1 MSRFRMHPLHANN
14 VLELYQQRSVIDLDP
29 PYQRLSI
36 WDQEKQQRF
45 IDSVV
50 NGVDTPKLYF
60 HEIAKQTGTPS
71 PNRYSVIDGKQRLI
85 ALWAFISNEI
95 TLPTDFIYFDNESY
109 QAAGLTYNELL
120 SRYPLLRARF
130 DNFDVPVILVQADK
144 DELIEQLFW
153 RLNVQVPLSAPERR
167 NVLGGPLP
175 FLIRKVGLTPFFR
188 ESVLIRN
195 NRFQHYDL
203 AAKFIYICHADGFV
217 STKKVNLDNFVQTMK
232 RARENGEE
240 VASEE
245 ALAALEQR
253 TKDELERIHS
263 FFGSN
268 NPLLR
273 SVGRATLYFH
283 IFRLCTNTS
292 TALPISLSKLEKFN
306 ADVTSARHKSQRMS
320 RGSGEVLD
328 SVESDLVQF
337 DREKQSPN
345 DGTAL
350 ERQYGYLRSYMDN
363 QYQIDLPELD

>member
-1 MSRFRMHPLHANN
+1 MSRFRMRPLRANN
-14 VLELYQQRSVIDLDP
+14 VLDLYQQRSLINLDP

-60 HEIAKQTGTPS
+60 HEIAKQAETPS
-71 PNRYSVIDGKQRLI
+71 PNRFSVIDGKQRLI

-95 TLPTDFIYFDNESY
+95 TLPTDFVYFDNESY
-109 QAAGLTYNELL
+109 QAAGLTYNQLL

-130 DNFDVPVILVQADK
+130 DNFEVPVILVQADK

-195 NRFQHYDL
+195 DRFQHYDL
-203 AAKFIYICHADGFV
+203 AAKFIYICHTDGFV
-217 STKKVNLDNFVQTMK
+217 SIKKVNLDNFVQTMK
-232 RARENGEE
+232 RAHENGEE
-240 VASEE
+240 VASEA
-245 ALAALEQR
+245 ALAILEQR
-253 TKDELERIHS
+253 TKDELERAHS

-273 SVGRATLYFH
+273 SVGRVTLYFH
-283 IFRLCTNTS
+283 IFRLCTKTS
-292 TALPISLSKLEKFN
+292 TALPLSLSMLEKFN

-320 RGSGEVLD
+320 GGSGEVLD
-328 SVESDLVQF
+328 GVESDLVQF

-350 ERQYGYLRSYMDN
+350 ERQYGYLRSYMEN
-363 QYQIDLPELD
+363 HYQIDLPAV